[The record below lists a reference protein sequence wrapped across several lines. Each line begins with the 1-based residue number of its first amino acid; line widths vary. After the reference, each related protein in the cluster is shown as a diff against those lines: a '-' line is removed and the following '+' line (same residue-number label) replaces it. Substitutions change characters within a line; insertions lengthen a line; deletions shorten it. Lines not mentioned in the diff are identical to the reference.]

1 MIEPVSAVAIA
12 KVAAL
17 KLESEILSNISQNL
31 SRKISDNIQGIAK
44 SIVDRTIV
52 SLQIGF
58 KDYLMTSYRR
68 CRTFKTLLNPN
79 LPLDLIDN
87 YVHINLRCADKAITD
102 DDLISHLDNHKFV
115 IITGLAGSGKSMF
128 MKYLTICKFNG
139 TNVKTPL
146 FVDLRNLNQITDT
159 NLLAFIRNFCVSKSS
174 NITSDQFELALR
186 AGSITLILDG
196 FDEIN
201 YEIRDIIQAQ
211 ILDVSR
217 KFPDATVIVSSRPDS
232 RFGSWTSFYV
242 YKVEKLSKLQCIALI
257 RGLHYDKGVRNRFV
271 VEIQKKLFESHESFL
286 SSPLL
291 ATIMLLTYEEFAE
304 IPDKMHTFYS
314 LAFDTLFQKHD
325 AQKEQFRRKTHT
337 GFTREEF
344 RVCFSS
350 FSAMSYL
357 EQNFSFTEE
366 RLLKTAERALKYA
379 RQTDSSIKNT
389 VTAKQFI
396 ADLIGSVCML
406 HQDGLEVAFVHRSFQ
421 EYFAAVFATEA
432 YGDKSAKILDKYALR
447 FGDSVVSMALEMDRE
462 NVEQNWILPT
472 IIHIEEVL
480 FADLPLN
487 YATCYS
493 KLIGGIRF
501 LIARKSILVEFNEVN
516 LQMVGLVQVL
526 KTSYPKNLKKFD
538 FPGFFSLRVASMRS
552 VFDHH
557 PEDTNTNSQNLRKA
571 LNAEQEDDS
580 KKAFFGDVMVMLE
593 PEDDWWMRETGI
605 RTMLDELEK
614 NLVTIRNG
622 IEKREKAKAKMLLP
636 FFD

>member
-1 MIEPVSAVAIA
+1 MVEPVSAGVIA
-12 KVAAL
+12 KLAAL
-17 KLESEILSNISQNL
+17 NLETEILSNISKSL
-31 SRKISDNIQGIAK
+31 SKKITANIQGMAQSVIDK
-44 SIVDRTIV
+44 TIV

-58 KDYLMTSYRR
+58 KEYLMNSYRR

-79 LPLDLIDN
+79 LPLDLVDN

-102 DDLISHLDNHKFV
+102 DNLISQLDAHKFI

-128 MKYLTICKFNG
+128 MKYLTICKFNS
-139 TNVKTPL
+139 VDIKTPL
-146 FVDLRNLNQITDT
+146 FVDLRNLNQISDT
-159 NLLAFIRNFCVSKSS
+159 NLLAFVRNFCASRAS
-174 NITSDQFELALR
+174 NITGDQFELALK

-217 KFPDATVIVSSRPDS
+217 IFPDSTVIVSSRPDS

-242 YKVEKLSKLQCIALI
+242 YTVEKLSKSQCIALI
-257 RGLHYDKGVRNRFV
+257 RGLHYDKGVRNRFIS
-271 VEIQKKLFESHESFL
+271 EIQKKLFESHESFL

-325 AQKEQFRRKTHT
+325 AQKEQFQRKTHT

-344 RVCFSS
+344 RACFST

-366 RLLKTAERALKYA
+366 RLQKTAEKALKYA
-379 RQTDSSIKNT
+379 RQTDSSIKSS

-406 HQDGLEVAFVHRSFQ
+406 HQDGLEIAFVHRSFQ

-432 YGDKSAKILDKYALR
+432 YGEKSAKILDKYALR

-472 IIHIEEVL
+472 IIHVEEVL
-480 FADLPLN
+480 FTDTDLN
-487 YATCYS
+487 YAVCYS
-493 KLIGGIRF
+493 KLIGGVRF
-501 LIARKSILVEFNEVN
+501 LVARRSILVEFSEVN

-526 KTSYPKNLKKFD
+526 KTSYPKNLRKFD
-538 FPGFFSLRVASMRS
+538 FPGFFGLRVVSMRA
-552 VFDHH
+552 VFDRH
-557 PEDTNTNSQNLRKA
+557 PEDSNVNSRNLRAA
-571 LNAEQEDDS
+571 LRADQENNS
-580 KKAFFGDVMVMLE
+580 KEAFFGDVTVILE
-593 PEDDWWMRETGI
+593 KEDDWWMRETGI
-605 RTMLDELEK
+605 KTMLDELKK
-614 NLVTIRNG
+614 NLITIRNS
-622 IEKREKAKAKMLLP
+622 IERREKAKSKMLLP